1 MPNRDQHLAQ
11 AAHNARFYESFDK
24 ATYSDWAATA
34 LFYTGLQY
42 IDAFLATRAGGIHPG
57 RHAVRDNLVNT
68 VTELR
73 PIAVDYLKLKS
84 SSETARYFPP
94 ARFPLTHVRKLERVH
109 LSRIATE
116 LRKYVPIS

>member
-1 MPNRDQHLAQ
+1 MPNRDEHLAQ
-11 AAHNARFYESFDK
+11 ATHNTRFYNSFDK
-24 ATYSDWAATA
+24 ATYSDWAATV

-42 IDAFLATRAGGIHPG
+42 IDAFLATRGGGIHPG

-68 VTELR
+68 VAELR

-84 SSETARYFPP
+84 SSETARYFPS
-94 ARFPLTHVRKLERVH
+94 ARFPPEHVRKLEQVH

-116 LRKYVPIS
+116 LRKYVRVP